1 METEKKTLRKWILLI
16 LVLLIPITAVLVA
29 LRISQA
35 ASREKEMNRLKME
48 MVSELLNNAEDRR
61 KVATD
66 WFLEN
71 IEVNLSLMAVALQ
84 EFLTEDGYEGPRSF
98 EDGVTFAPMTETN
111 HQMMSLK
118 TTVSVSTSPR
128 SATASTM
135 STGPESRSMRNTSAG
150 IQRPRTCSPRWK
162 RL

>member
-1 METEKKTLRKWILLI
+1 MARRTCFSHIFPGSRGANGCKLREGWSKVLDFTRKIGFCLRLAVETEKKTLRKWILLI

-71 IEVNLSLMAVALQ
+71 IEVNLSLMAVA
-84 EFLTEDGYEGPRSF
+84 
-98 EDGVTFAPMTETN
+98 
-111 HQMMSLK
+111 
-118 TTVSVSTSPR
+118 
-128 SATASTM
+128 SA
-135 STGPESRSMRNTSAG
+135 
-150 IQRPRTCSPRWK
+150 I
-162 RL
+162 L